1 MADETELIRKRRGRY
16 REYMR
21 HSNPCIFPA
30 ARRQK
35 GNLQKVKKSSNV
47 THNGFNK
54 CESDVQKVLCEQPRE
69 LRFTLTSSHHEL
81 LQAETADTSNRLHG
95 WSRLGLSPFLSDCRL
110 EMQFSI
116 HNCTREFQGETASLL
131 TIQTDK
137 AQGTSKFKFSFCS
150 KKILG

>member
-1 MADETELIRKRRGRY
+1 MADKTELTRKRRGLY
-16 REYMR
+16 QEYM
-21 HSNPCIFPA
+21 HHCNPYIFPA

-35 GNLQKVKKSSNV
+35 GNLQKVNESSNV

-54 CESDVQKVLCEQPRE
+54 CESDVQEVFCEQPSE
-69 LRFTLTSSHHEL
+69 LRFSVTSSHHEL
-81 LQAETADTSNRLHG
+81 LHADTTNTSSRLHG
-95 WSRLGLSPFLSDCRL
+95 WSRLDLSPFLSDCRL

-131 TIQTDK
+131 PMQRDK
-137 AQGTSKFKFSFCS
+137 AQATSKFKFSFCS